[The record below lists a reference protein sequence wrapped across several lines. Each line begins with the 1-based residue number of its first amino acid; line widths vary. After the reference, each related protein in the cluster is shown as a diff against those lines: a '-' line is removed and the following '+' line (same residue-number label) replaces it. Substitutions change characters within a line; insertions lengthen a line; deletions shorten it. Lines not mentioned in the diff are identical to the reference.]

1 VPGLGIFEGRM
12 FRLSGDVK
20 VPHVGWNALG
30 GLVRSPLV
38 DGIDEG
44 DAVYFTHSY
53 AAPVSPAAIAQTAH
67 GMPFASIVQRQQ
79 VSGMQFHPE
88 KSGRAGIR
96 LLRNWVAQCSASV

>member
-1 VPGLGIFEGRM
+1 M

-20 VPHVGWNALG
+20 VPHVGWNVLG

-53 AAPVSPAAIAQTAH
+53 AAPVSAAAIARTAH
-67 GMPFASIVQRQQ
+67 GMPFASIVQRQH
-79 VSGMQFHPE
+79 VAGMQFHPE
-88 KSGRAGIR
+88 KSGRAGIT
-96 LLRNWVAQCSASV
+96 LLRNWIAQCCASV